1 MQHQRVNIS
10 QLGSMKLWIAIG
22 LVVVLL
28 AAAAGVYVFMPEK
41 ISYLHKDQAAPVATA
56 IVGEKQAEPVKEAP
70 VVDHQA
76 QTSQT
81 SQTSQN
87 VEATVAGSTVQVTTG
102 HEAAGT
108 ASNAVANATDG
119 EAAMIGAAT
128 SGESV
133 ATAERADRGLALIM
147 DDTGYGMDAVEAA
160 LALGVPVTFS
170 ILPNAPDA
178 AKAAEKAHTA
188 GQLVMLH
195 MPMEPKD
202 PDIADQM
209 MGKIGLVAGMN
220 EAQLHHQVDLALNK
234 VPYASGMSNHM
245 GSMLTEQADSM
256 RWLMQDLKQRHMFF
270 LDSLTT
276 NASVARV
283 LAAKMGVAWASR
295 RFFLDNDASEAAMQ
309 RMWHKILKRAA
320 KKGGC
325 IVIYH
330 ASPSSL
336 AFLKNHVQEAEGLVV
351 PLTALLHP
359 AA

>member
-41 ISYLHKDQAAPVATA
+41 ISYLQKDRTPPVATA
-56 IVGEKQAEPVKEAP
+56 VTGEKQAEAVKEVAD
-70 VVDHQA
+70 VSAVDSPA
-76 QTSQT
+76 QEVGTT
-81 SQTSQN
+81 ATEATAHDTAAN
-87 VEATVAGSTVQVTTG
+87 DAAVNDATVAGD
-102 HEAAGT
+102 AA
-108 ASNAVANATDG
+108 SVV
-119 EAAMIGAAT
+119 
-128 SGESV
+128 SV
-133 ATAERADRGLALIM
+133 APAERADRGLALIM
-147 DDTGYGMDAVEAA
+147 DDTGYGMAAVDAA

-170 ILPNAPDA
+170 VLPNAPDA
-178 AKAAEKAHTA
+178 AAAAEKAYAA

-202 PDIADQM
+202 PDIADKM

-234 VPYASGMSNHM
+234 VPHASGMSNHM

-283 LAAKMGVAWASR
+283 LAAKTGVAWASR
-295 RFFLDNDASEAAMQ
+295 RFFLDNDTSEAAMQ
-309 RMWHKILKRAA
+309 RMWRKILKRAA

-336 AFLKNHVQEAEGLVV
+336 AFLKNHLQEADDLVV

-359 AA
+359 AD